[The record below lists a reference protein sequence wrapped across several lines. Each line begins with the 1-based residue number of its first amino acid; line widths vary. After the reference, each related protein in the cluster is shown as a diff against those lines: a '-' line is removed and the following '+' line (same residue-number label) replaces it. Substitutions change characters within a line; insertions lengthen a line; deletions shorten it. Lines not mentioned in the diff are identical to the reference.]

1 MEKLLK
7 KDVKSQWTKFYQ
19 EILDTLTNKMV
30 TTPILVFRDWKKEFH
45 VHVDSLSVTLDM
57 VLMHPNEGSI
67 DHPIYFANKKFS
79 TIENSY
85 TMTEREGLAMLYA
98 L

>member
-1 MEKLLK
+1 M
-7 KDVKSQWTKFYQ
+7 
-19 EILDTLTNKMV
+19 DTLKNKMV

-45 VHVDSLSVTLDM
+45 VHVDSSSVTLDM

-67 DHPIYFANKKFS
+67 DHPIYFANKKLS

-85 TMTEREGLAMLYA
+85 TMTGLFFKDPNNILKYRI
-98 L
+98 LGNCFGLKKCIFIDR